1 MTVDAN
7 RRGDALTRA
16 TTLRHWP
23 RKADFDISGSP
34 GLPSGA
40 RCATQGP
47 DERPEDDQKISH
59 RQAERCSCQR
69 RHRLSG
75 CGGTE
80 SSWAFKVRTR
90 GGAQELRTGFR
101 TAAEAERELRDVLA
115 RLDGGTWVKRNVLTL
130 VGFLEDEWIPATAD
144 RVAYST
150 CVKRTYH
157 AALVRTHLGDVPLQA
172 VTGADLDRLYSKL
185 LRDGGSEGHPL
196 AASTVRDVHRTLHKA
211 YRDAIRWQLVERN
224 PCERAEPPRMS
235 RVVDDARA
243 AVSVWTAEQLV
254 AFLEHA
260 RGHHLGPLIYLAATT
275 GMRRSELCGL
285 AWDSVDLAGA
295 ELRVRAKVVR
305 TPNGYGLES
314 STKTAAGSRRIALD
328 AGTVEVLRRH
338 RAEQDRVRGLVGV
351 RPLRDSELVFTTLEG
366 GHVSPEAVSQAF
378 RRLVKSS
385 GLPPIRFHDLRHTH
399 ATLLLQ
405 AGEPVKVVS
414 ERLGHASAVVT
425 LGVYAHVLP
434 GAQEGAAERFGEL
447 LAASGGESGSPVVAL
462 PDSKSAKRAL
472 GRYPR
477 PDSNRRHHLERVG
490 S

>member
-1 MTVDAN
+1 VK
-7 RRGDALTRA
+7 G
-16 TTLRHWP
+16 TT
-23 RKADFDISGSP
+23 F
-34 GLPSGA
+34 
-40 RCATQGP
+40 
-47 DERPEDDQKISH
+47 
-59 RQAERCSCQR
+59 ERCTACRRKTNGADAKR
-69 RHRLSG
+69 RHGLSG
-75 CGGTE
+75 CAATGRT
-80 SSWAFKVRTR
+80 WAFKVRTR
-90 GGAQELRTGFR
+90 GGAQELRAGFR

-115 RLDGGTWVKRNVLTL
+115 RLDSGSYVKRNVLTL
-130 VGFLEDEWIPATAD
+130 VGFLVDEWIPATAE

-157 AALVRTHLGDVPLQA
+157 AKLVRTHLGDVPLQA

-185 LRDGGSEGHPL
+185 LRDGGSEGRPL

-211 YRDAIRWQLVERN
+211 YRDAGRWQLVERN

-243 AVSVWTAEQLV
+243 AVAVWTPEQLV
-254 AFLEHA
+254 TFLEHS
-260 RGHHLGPLIYLAATT
+260 RGHYLGTLFHLAAAT

-285 AWDSVDLAGA
+285 SWDSVDLARA

-305 TPNGYGLES
+305 SPEGYRVEA
-314 STKTAAGSRRIALD
+314 STKTAAGSRRVALD
-328 AGTVEVLRRH
+328 AGTLDVLRRY

-351 RPLRDSELVFTTLEG
+351 RPLRDAELVFTSLEG

-378 RRLVKSS
+378 RRLVRSS

-434 GAQEGAAERFGEL
+434 GAQEGAAERFGAM
-447 LAASGGESGSPVVAL
+447 LAASAGESGSPVVAL
-462 PDSKSAKRAL
+462 DASKSAKRPV

-477 PDSNRRHHLERVG
+477 PDSNRRHHLESGR
-490 S
+490 

>member
-1 MTVDAN
+1 MK
-7 RRGDALTRA
+7 G
-16 TTLRHWP
+16 TTY
-23 RKADFDISGSP
+23 
-34 GLPSGA
+34 
-40 RCATQGP
+40 
-47 DERPEDDQKISH
+47 
-59 RQAERCSCQR
+59 ERCTTCRRKVNGAEARR

-75 CGGTE
+75 CVGTE
-80 SSWAFKVRTR
+80 TTWVLKVRTR
-90 GGAQELRTGFR
+90 GGSQELRAGFR

-115 RLDGGTWVKRNVLTL
+115 RLDGGTYVKRNVASL
-130 VGFLEDEWIPATAD
+130 VGYLVDEWIPATAD

-157 AALVRTHLGDVPLQA
+157 TALVRTHLGDVPLQA

-243 AVSVWTAEQLV
+243 AVSVWPPEQLV
-254 AFLEHA
+254 AFLELA
-260 RGHHLGPLIYLAATT
+260 RGHHLGTLFHLAATT

-285 AWDSVDLAGA
+285 AWDSVDLVRA

-305 TPNGYGLES
+305 GPDGYRLES

-328 AGTVEVLRRH
+328 AGTVAELRRH
-338 RAEQDRVRGLVGV
+338 RSEQDRVRGLVGV
-351 RPLRDSELVFTTLEG
+351 RPLRDGALVFANLEG
-366 GHVSPEAVSQAF
+366 EHVSPEAVSQAF
-378 RRLVKSS
+378 HRLVRRS

-447 LAASGGESGSPVVAL
+447 LAASGGESGSPAVAL
-462 PDSKSAKRAL
+462 DVTKTAKRAV

>member
-1 MTVDAN
+1 MK
-7 RRGDALTRA
+7 G
-16 TTLRHWP
+16 TT
-23 RKADFDISGSP
+23 F
-34 GLPSGA
+34 
-40 RCATQGP
+40 
-47 DERPEDDQKISH
+47 
-59 RQAERCSCQR
+59 ERCTACRRKVNGADARR

-75 CGGTE
+75 CTGTE
-80 SSWAFKVRTR
+80 STWAFKVRTQ
-90 GGAQELRTGFR
+90 GGSQELRAGFR

-115 RLDGGTWVKRNVLTL
+115 RLDAGSYVKRNVLTL
-130 VGFLEDEWIPATAD
+130 VGFLVDEWIPATAE

-150 CVKRTYH
+150 RVKRTYH
-157 AALVRTHLGDVPLQA
+157 AELVRAHLGDVPLQA

-185 LRDGGSEGHPL
+185 LRDGGSEGRPL

-211 YRDAIRWQLVERN
+211 YRDAERWQLVGRN
-224 PCERAEPPRMS
+224 PCERAEPPRMA

-260 RGHHLGPLIYLAATT
+260 RGHHLGTLFHLAAAT

-285 AWDSVDLAGA
+285 SWDSVDLGRA

-305 TPNGYGLES
+305 GPDGYRVES
-314 STKTAAGSRRIALD
+314 STKTAAGSRRVALD
-328 AGTVEVLRRH
+328 AGTVEELRRY

-351 RPLRDSELVFTTLEG
+351 RPLRDAELVFATLEG
-366 GHVSPEAVSQAF
+366 GHVSPEAVTQAF

-385 GLPPIRFHDLRHTH
+385 GLPAIRFHDLRHTH

-405 AGEPVKVVS
+405 AGVPVKVVS

-425 LGVYAHVLP
+425 LGIYAHVLP
-434 GAQEGAAERFGEL
+434 GAQEGAAESFGAM
-447 LAASGGESGSPVVAL
+447 LAASAGESGSPVVAL
-462 PDSKSAKRAL
+462 QAPRVVKRPV

-477 PDSNRRHHLERVG
+477 PDSNRRHHLESGR
-490 S
+490 